1 MKQNNYNST
10 EQRQQIN
17 DNRSTERLNIDYN
30 RLPVRRRYRTEPN
43 RTVSNV
49 RSFWQLHVHLLC
61 SRTDAPPWVTVFL
74 PTRETSQLMVKEM

>member
-49 RSFWQLHVHLLC
+49 RSF
-61 SRTDAPPWVTVFL
+61 
-74 PTRETSQLMVKEM
+74 